1 MKWSQLF
8 FSRFFIRIWNL
19 VMKVKGKQI
28 KDIAVGIEC
37 HILILFQ
44 VSCRTQWKA
53 KKKSWLSSWKYAPP
67 HLTSSQLPS
76 ELRVNTVW
84 TKRVFI
90 YSICTKR
97 STLARGPL
105 GLRHYSGQTLK
116 HYRKKIRVLQV
127 YVCWV
132 RGVGEECSENAALR
146 QNNNPR
152 QHAVRQ

>member
-132 RGVGEECSENAALR
+132 RGGKSALKM
-146 QNNNPR
+146 QPYAKIIIHGNT
-152 QHAVRQ
+152 Q